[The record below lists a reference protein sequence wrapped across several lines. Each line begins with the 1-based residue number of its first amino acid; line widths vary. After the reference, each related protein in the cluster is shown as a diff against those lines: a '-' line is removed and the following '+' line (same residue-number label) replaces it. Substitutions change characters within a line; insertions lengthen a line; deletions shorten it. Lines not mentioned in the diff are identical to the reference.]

1 MGSVRTTHANPSLMS
16 MSLKR
21 SRDADP
27 TARTHSLA
35 DQTARFER
43 AKEEGNQR
51 YLNIGSVFDGQEL
64 RGKVVLVT
72 GANRGL
78 GLAIV
83 QELVGSGARV
93 IGTCRSDKGQL
104 PDYLHAP
111 RHQIIEGVEVADIE
125 SVNAMAAAIDNKSVD
140 VVINN
145 AGYFPDVHETITEPA
160 NPLNFEEELKQI
172 NICAVGPLRVN
183 SALYQTGKLAAGCK
197 LITISSQ
204 AGSAQW
210 RFTQNAGSGGDYG
223 HHMSRAACNIAG
235 VLMSEEFKQ
244 HGFPVVMLHPGF
256 NRTDMTKK
264 YEHIWDVEGAV
275 PTAEG
280 AKRVLHEVMAVDMS
294 KTGQFINCEDGLQI
308 PF

>member
-1 MGSVRTTHANPSLMS
+1 MGAHDSRNMS
-16 MSLKR
+16 AEKKQKVE
-21 SRDADP
+21 
-27 TARTHSLA
+27 RTHSLA

-51 YLNIGSVFDGQEL
+51 FLDIASVFDGTSLAGQ
-64 RGKVVLVT
+64 RVLVT

-83 QELVGSGARV
+83 QELVGCGAQV
-93 IGTCRSDKGQL
+93 TATCRSDRGVL

-111 RHQIIEGVEVADIE
+111 RHQIIDAVEVADIT
-125 SVNAMAAAIDNKSVD
+125 SVNAMVAQIADKSIDI
-140 VVINN
+140 VINN
-145 AGYFPDVHETITEPA
+145 AGYFPDIHETITEPA
-160 NPLNFEEELKQI
+160 NPLNFEEQLKQI
-172 NICAVGPLRVN
+172 NVCAMGPLRVN
-183 SALYQTGKLAAGCK
+183 SALVQNGKLADGCK

-204 AGSAQW
+204 AGSAEW
-210 RFTQNAGSGGDYG
+210 RFTQNSDSGGDYG
-223 HHMSRAACNIAG
+223 HHMSRAACNIGG
-235 VLMSEEFKQ
+235 VLMSEELKK
-244 HGFPVVMLHPGF
+244 HGYPVVMLHPGF

-275 PTAEG
+275 PSDQG
-280 AKRVLHEVMAVDMS
+280 AKRVLHEVIAVDIS